1 MAMAITPKL
10 PSQRHWDA
18 FNAYLYPFREPMEL
32 NEFLKYWDVSRENL
46 AFICECSK
54 TTVDHWFSQGIHRRV
69 VTDRHKQRLALA
81 HYIWTTIETEA
92 RRKPDS

>member
-1 MAMAITPKL
+1 
-10 PSQRHWDA
+10 
-18 FNAYLYPFREPMEL
+18 MEL

-54 TTVDHWFSQGIHRRV
+54 TTVDHWFSKAAHRRV

-92 RRKPDS
+92 RRQHG